1 MTYKERYYRDHKND
15 KKPLS
20 TRLIELGVEVLGT
33 LAYLMIIL
41 CIVVG
46 IGKQPIVWWV
56 TFISQSASV
65 VVGMQLEVTNEPR
78 NKDV

>member
-15 KKPLS
+15 RKPLS

-46 IGKQPIVWWV
+46 IGKQPIVWWI
-56 TFISQSASV
+56 TFITSIAICFGCCWYA
-65 VVGMQLEVTNEPR
+65 VGGDE
-78 NKDV
+78 

>member
-20 TRLIELGVEVLGT
+20 TRLIELAVELIGT
-33 LAYLMIIL
+33 IAYLTMIA

-46 IGKQPIVWWV
+46 IGKQPLVWWL
-56 TFISQSASV
+56 TFIGSIAICLACV
-65 VVGMQLEVTNEPR
+65 CYACRYEGDDD
-78 NKDV
+78 K